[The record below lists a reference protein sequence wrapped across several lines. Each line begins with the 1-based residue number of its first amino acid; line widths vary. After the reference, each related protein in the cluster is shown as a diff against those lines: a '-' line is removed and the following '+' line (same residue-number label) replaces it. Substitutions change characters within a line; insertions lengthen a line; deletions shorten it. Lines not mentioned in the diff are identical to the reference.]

1 MHRRKGHAGAVL
13 KRGLEVMRERGQVL
27 TGLHTPHPSLYRRFG
42 WEIAS
47 ERRSY
52 SFAPKDVT
60 LATQA
65 KERGRFRILKPDD
78 WQQADR
84 VYRQHSRTRNG
95 AIHRGE
101 VWWREAI
108 FGSSNPQG
116 KGDVALWEDGSG
128 EPQGYVVFY
137 QATGRDAE
145 DRDRHGF
152 WVREI
157 TALTPDAYLNLI
169 SYILRHD
176 LPRKIVWGAA
186 PDDPFML
193 AVADATKVRVEA
205 EYDVM
210 LRIADVEAALRMRAP
225 ANPEQRIELTIVVS
239 DTSAPWNDG
248 IWHVETTED
257 GVNVEKA
264 SGNAD
269 ISLTATTLA
278 PVFNGYLTPT
288 AGVLAGL
295 IEAKGEDSLARA
307 DAFFATLYPPYCA
320 DGF

>member
-1 MHRRKGHAGAVL
+1 
-13 KRGLEVMRERGQVL
+13 VMRERGQVL
-27 TGLHTPHPSLYRRFG
+27 SGLHTPHPSLYRRFG

-47 ERRSY
+47 ERRAY

-60 LATQA
+60 LAAQPQ
-65 KERGRFRILKPDD
+65 ERGRFRMLKPDD

-84 VYRQHSRTRNG
+84 VYRQYSAQRNG
-95 AIHRGE
+95 AIHRGD

-108 FGSSNPQG
+108 FGASNPR

-137 QATGRDAE
+137 QPTGRPDDEGRDA
-145 DRDRHGF
+145 F

-157 TALTPDAYLNLI
+157 TALTTDAYLSLI

-176 LPRKIVWGAA
+176 LPRKIIWGAA
-186 PDDPFML
+186 SDDPFML
-193 AVADATKVRVEA
+193 AVADATKVKVEA
-205 EYDVM
+205 EYDLM
-210 LRIADVEAALRMRAP
+210 LRVTDVEGSLRMRPP
-225 ANPEQRIELTIVVS
+225 ANPEQHVELSIAVA
-239 DTSAPWNDG
+239 DASAPWNEG
-248 IWHVETTED
+248 VWHVETAED

-264 SGNAD
+264 SGEAD

-278 PVFNGYLTPT
+278 PVFNGYLPPT
-288 AGVLAGL
+288 AGALAGL
-295 IEAKGEDSLARA
+295 IEAKSENALARA
-307 DAFFATLYPPYCA
+307 DTFFATLYPPYCA